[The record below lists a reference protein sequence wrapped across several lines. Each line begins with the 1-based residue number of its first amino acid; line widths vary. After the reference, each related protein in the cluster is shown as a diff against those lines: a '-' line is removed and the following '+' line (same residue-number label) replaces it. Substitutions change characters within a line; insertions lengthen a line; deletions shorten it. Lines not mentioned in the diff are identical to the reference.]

1 MTTTMWNGT
10 PSNSAGRGYLA
21 APRGVRGGGRTVSR
35 GTHTLAFAAKVEVL
49 RSLDGFAS
57 CDDDSLATL
66 AEAAMMRRLKRRQ
79 TIGAV
84 RAGEHLLG
92 IVHGL
97 AGVRLAEDD
106 SGGELILDLVGKG
119 RVVADWCWAGVCG
132 STGAELFAIE
142 ESIAMLLPRRA
153 FEAVLAVDPV
163 LSARLVEQLARSR
176 VRAVALAAQ
185 NARLGVPDR
194 LYCRLVELSHAHG
207 HVEDG
212 ALVIDHG
219 LTQTVLAAFACASRE
234 NVNRH
239 LNEWRARRWIEFTRR
254 SITVLDAAALT
265 RSVAPAARRVGFGA
279 GDGRLPLLPGLP

>member
-1 MTTTMWNGT
+1 MTTTIWNGI
-10 PSNSAGRGYLA
+10 PSGSTGRGYLA

-35 GTHTLAFAAKVEVL
+35 APHTLAFAAKVEVM
-49 RSLDGFAS
+49 RSLDGFS
-57 CDDDSLATL
+57 VCEDESLFAL
-66 AEAAMMRRLKRRQ
+66 AEAAVMRRLKRRQ

-92 IVHGL
+92 IVQGL

-106 SGGELILDLVGKG
+106 SGGELILDLVGAG
-119 RVVADWCWAGVCG
+119 RVVADWCWAGVSG

-153 FEAVLAVDPV
+153 FEAALAVDPV
-163 LSARLVEQLARSR
+163 LATKVVEQLARSR

-185 NARLGVPDR
+185 NARFGVPDR
-194 LYCRLVELSHAHG
+194 LYCRLVELAHAHG
-207 HVEDG
+207 RVDG
-212 ALVIDHG
+212 GSIVVDHG

-254 SITVLDAAALT
+254 SITVLDPMALT

-279 GDGRLPLLPGLP
+279 GDGRLPLRVG